1 MEAPVT
7 KSVVITRDL
16 PFPVE
21 RVWRA
26 LTDPA
31 LMAEWLMQTD
41 FTPVEGADFTFSAA
55 WADLTINCQVVAIQP
70 LQELSYRWQAE
81 GLDSIVTWT
90 LAPITAGTHLRME
103 HTGFTRDQ
111 GRAYGGARD
120 GWARFISNLETLLAR
135 ST

>member
-1 MEAPVT
+1 MEAVTT
-7 KSVVITRDL
+7 KSVVVTRDL
-16 PFPVE
+16 PFPVD

-41 FTPVEGADFTFSAA
+41 FKAEEGVDFTFSAP
-55 WADLTINCQVVAIQP
+55 WADLTIDCQVITIRAMR
-70 LQELSYRWQAE
+70 ELSYRWQAE
-81 GLDSIVTWT
+81 GLDSVVTWT
-90 LAPITAGTHLRME
+90 LEPNTGGTHLRME
-103 HTGFTRDQ
+103 HAGFTRDQ

-120 GWARFISNLETLLAR
+120 GWVRFVNNLETLLAR